1 MDRFNFVLK
10 SSDGKTSSS
19 MSAEMIRSLL
29 SKRGIT
35 TVGTADD
42 NSVIDFNLSDGSYV
56 RFVVGPNRADVEY
69 YPPS

>member
-1 MDRFNFVLK
+1 
-10 SSDGKTSSS
+10 